1 MQGYIENTQRGEQM
15 SENKGR
21 TRTAASSK
29 NFRAALFGQLLT
41 ISVNFISRR
50 IFIRALGSEF
60 MGLSGLC
67 GHLLSFLS
75 LIEPGFDA
83 ACVFYLYKP
92 LALGNRI
99 LTSQII
105 LYLKKIYRRC
115 AVLSLFAGLLMTPV
129 LHRLSGDGLDSTY
142 ITKVWLLFLL
152 DLALSY
158 CISYRKILPLS
169 DQRAYIVTTNSYI
182 FFVIGTI
189 ARILTLYFVGGFIPF
204 LVVGIA
210 TGIVEEFTL
219 YFRIG
224 SYYPY
229 IENELCPIS
238 KEDKD
243 GIKFQVKSLF
253 FHKLGAVAQGSVD
266 NMSIFAYLGLSS
278 GTVYSNYTMLS
289 GICLSLISVMTGSIG
304 ASVGNLGVLSDKRKM
319 ERVFENTFFA
329 VFLVGGILAI
339 SLFFVYPLVIFLW
352 LGQGYVL
359 GSLESAFFCIN
370 LFIFALR
377 RIIGVFLDG
386 CGLFDKEKYKALI
399 EAFLCAVMTL
409 YLVPK
414 IGICGAIFGQVFASI
429 SFSLWFEPYI
439 LYKYGFKMR
448 IFSFLWDNVKYLV
461 ALVLS
466 FFLSGILCNFLQG
479 VSVTAIILKIFFCT
493 LSTVSVFA
501 MLFFDTPVFR
511 AFLKYFRAVLYK

>member
-1 MQGYIENTQRGEQM
+1 M
-15 SENKGR
+15 SESRGR

-29 NFRAALFGQLLT
+29 NFRAALLGQLLT
-41 ISVNFISRR
+41 TSVNFISRR

-83 ACVFYLYKP
+83 ACAFYLYSP
-92 LALGNRI
+92 LAQGNRI
-99 LTSQII
+99 LTSQIMC
-105 LYLKKIYRRC
+105 YLKKIYRRC
-115 AVLSLFAGLLMTPV
+115 SFLAVLAGLFMTPV
-129 LHRLSGDGLDSTY
+129 LYNLSGEGLDRGYVTL
-142 ITKVWLLFLL
+142 VWLLYLF
-152 DLALSY
+152 DLSLSFR
-158 CISYRKILPLS
+158 ISYRKILPIS

-182 FFVIGTI
+182 FFVTGTI
-189 ARILTLYFVGGFIPF
+189 ARILSLYFFGSFIPF
-204 LVVGIA
+204 LATGIA
-210 TGIVEEFTL
+210 TGLIEELFL

-224 SYYPY
+224 KNYPF
-229 IENELCPIS
+229 IENEPCPIS

-243 GIKFQVKSLF
+243 AIKFQVKSLF
-253 FHKLGAVAQGSVD
+253 FHKLGAIAQGSVD

-278 GTVYSNYTMLS
+278 GAIYSNYTMLS
-289 GICLSLISVMTGSIG
+289 GICLSFISVMTGSIG
-304 ASVGNLGVLSDKRKM
+304 ASVGNLGVQRDKRRM
-319 ERVFENTFFA
+319 ERVFANTFFA

-339 SLFFVYPLVIFLW
+339 SLFFIYPSLIFLW
-352 LGQGYVL
+352 LGEGYVL

-370 LFIFALR
+370 LFIFSVR

-414 IGICGAIFGQVFASI
+414 TGISGAIFGQIFASI

-439 LYKYGFKMR
+439 LYKYGFKMK
-448 IFSFLWDNVKYLV
+448 IFPFLKDNSKYLV

-466 FFLSGILCNFLQG
+466 FFLSGILCNFLKG
-479 VSVTAIILKIFFCT
+479 VSVTAIILKILFCT
-493 LSTVSVFA
+493 ISTLSVFA
-501 MLFFDTPVFR
+501 MLFFDTPVFK
-511 AFLKYFRAVLYK
+511 AFMHYFRAVLFGKGYS